1 MSAFKFKNSKKI
13 IEDDRT
19 TLDAKHAENV
29 NNLRQKEERISDIDM
44 EIEELRRN
52 IQQLEEDNT
61 FLKYENINEFQERIE
76 QLEQEKRNLQSRK
89 HLHKYFLK
97 SGKIMFDYYETKKQ
111 NPVNKKKV
119 SKFFNMT
126 NENISDDDD
135 DDKKQELINSY
146 MEINDEN
153 FQNIN
158 FTRDIKK
165 YYECPTC
172 KEDLKIIYNE
182 ALMFCE
188 KCGFCKEII
197 IDMVKPSYKDPP
209 KEAAYFNYKRINHFN
224 EWLAQFQAKETTEIP
239 KDVYNKILLEF
250 KKQRIKNI
258 ANLSRKQLRAI
269 LKKLSLNK
277 YYEHIPHIINRLNGI
292 PAPRMTRTTEEK
304 LRNMFKEIQIPFMKH
319 CPPNRKNFMSYSYV
333 LHKFCELLE
342 LDDFLQCF
350 PLLKSSEKLYEMDKI
365 WKKICEEL
373 KWEFIKSI

>member
-29 NNLRQKEERISDIDM
+29 NNLLQKQERITDIET
-44 EIEELRRN
+44 EIEELRNN
-52 IQQLEEDNT
+52 IEELENDNS
-61 FLKYENINEFQERIE
+61 FLKYEKINECEDRIKE
-76 QLEQEKRNLQSRK
+76 LEKEKRELNSKK

-111 NPVNKKKV
+111 NPINKKKV
-119 SKFFNMT
+119 KKFFNME
-126 NENISDDDD
+126 NENINDDDN
-135 DDKKQELINSY
+135 DKKQELINSY
-146 MEINDEN
+146 MEINDES

-172 KEDLKIIYNE
+172 KVDLKIIYNE

-188 KCGFCKEII
+188 NCGYSKEII

-239 KDVYNKILLEF
+239 KDVYNKILIELR
-250 KKQRIKNI
+250 KQRIKNI
-258 ANLSRKQLRAI
+258 ANLTKKQLRGI

-277 YYEHIPHIINRLNGI
+277 YYEHSQHIIHRLNGI

-304 LRNMFKEIQIPFMKH
+304 LRNMFKEIQLPFIKH
-319 CPPNRKNFMSYSYV
+319 CPPSRKNFMSYSYV
-333 LHKFCELLE
+333 LYKFCELLE
-342 LDDFLQCF
+342 LDDFLPCF
-350 PLLKSSEKLYEMDKI
+350 SLLKSSEKLYEMDKI

>member
-1 MSAFKFKNSKKI
+1 MSAFKFKNSKKV

-29 NNLRQKEERISDIDM
+29 NALRQKQERIDDIDR
-44 EIEELRRN
+44 EIEELRNN
-52 IQQLEEDNT
+52 IEQLENENS
-61 FLKYENINEFQERIE
+61 FLKYENINEFQERIQE
-76 QLEQEKRNLQSRK
+76 LEREKRQLRSKK

-119 SKFFNMT
+119 SRFFNMA
-126 NENISDDDD
+126 NENINEDEN
-135 DDKKQELINSY
+135 DKKQELINTY

-188 KCGFCKEII
+188 KCGFSKEII

-239 KDVYNKILLEF
+239 KEVYNKILIEL

-258 ANLSRKQLRAI
+258 ANLTRKQLRAI
-269 LKKLSLNK
+269 LKKLSFNK

-319 CPPNRKNFMSYSYV
+319 CPASRKNFMSYSYV